1 MQNELDRGPRVPLI
15 LASQSPRRRRLLE
28 EAGYEFVVI
37 VPGEHAE
44 CGRCSGETPAQLVA
58 RLAYQKA
65 ADVVPQV
72 DQGIVVGCDTVVE
85 CVGEV
90 LGKPADEQHAAQMLQ
105 RLRGREHRVWSGLC
119 VWRRPANR
127 VQVAVDVTR
136 LRMQEISEATLEAY
150 LDSGD
155 WEGKAGAFGYQDG
168 IPWMEILEGSVSNV
182 VGLPLE
188 LLTCLLADE
197 ATGSHAWGVGST

>member
-1 MQNELDRGPRVPLI
+1 
-15 LASQSPRRRRLLE
+15 LLE
-28 EAGYEFVVI
+28 EAGYEFTVL
-37 VPGEHAE
+37 VPGVHAE

-72 DQGIVVGCDTVVE
+72 HEGIVLGCDTVVE
-85 CVGEV
+85 CLGEV
-90 LGKPADEQHAAQMLQ
+90 LGKPADERHAGEMLR

-119 VWRRPANR
+119 LWRRPANR

-136 LRMQEISEATLEAY
+136 LRMHEISPDTLERY
-150 LDSGD
+150 LASGD

-168 IPWMEILEGSVSNV
+168 IPWIEILEGSASNV

-188 LLTCLLADE
+188 LLARLLAD
-197 ATGSHAWGVGST
+197 AAGGVVPGS